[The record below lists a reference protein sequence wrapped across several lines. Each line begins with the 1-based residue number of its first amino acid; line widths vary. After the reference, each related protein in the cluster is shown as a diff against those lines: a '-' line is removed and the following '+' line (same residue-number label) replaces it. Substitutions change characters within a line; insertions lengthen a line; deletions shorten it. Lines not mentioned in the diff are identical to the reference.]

1 MTSGY
6 PGGTVPAWDPNE
18 SHITFIV
25 QPRTVNLYFVT
36 RAELQQLASLGVSLH
51 TTFFGISA
59 GAAVAVGIALLTATL
74 DTRTNAAFVA
84 LLAVSLVGVAY
95 FSVRAVLD
103 WRARERV
110 VRSVTGA
117 DRRAA

>member
-51 TTFFGISA
+51 MTFFGISV

-74 DTRTNAAFVA
+74 DSRTNAAFVA

-95 FSVRAVLD
+95 FSVRALFD

-117 DRRAA
+117 DRRAG